1 MTDSTTI
8 YKGDDTGA
16 FGQNFI
22 KIDITGVEGYI
33 ISKCIFQCGPIQK
46 VYTRPQFPIY
56 INFTSV
62 ESKRLNQLSECY
74 LQLFDEKGLRQTCK
88 GTLTFT
94 AQPQVIADES
104 RRSELRTSY
113 NS

>member
-1 MTDSTTI
+1 MVNRTTI
-8 YKGDDTGA
+8 YKGDDTNA

-22 KIDITGVEGYI
+22 KIDLVGSEGYT

-46 VYTRPQFPIY
+46 VYIKPQFPIY
-56 INFTSV
+56 VNFSKM

-74 LQLFDEKGLRQTCK
+74 LQVFDEKGLRQTCK
-88 GTLTFT
+88 GTLTFI
-94 AQPQVIADES
+94 AQPQVVSDEP
-104 RRSELRTSY
+104 RKSELRTSY